1 MQGEIMEH
9 KEIVIGV
16 DIGSRKICAIV
27 AEFKEGIL
35 RIIGT
40 AHQDSKEINSKAIK
54 RGRINSLAHASNAI
68 KEVINSAKK
77 MAGLNA
83 NEDRNNPISSFRESY
98 YPKTKAIV
106 SFSGAYTE
114 SIRDVTG
121 VASTKDNVVTIDE
134 INRAINNACAK
145 AGLDNDKHILH
156 ALPYRFTLDKQ
167 EVNDPLGMSGTR
179 LEVFIHIVHT
189 EKNNIENLEKI
200 MIQSGVEIEN
210 IVINSY
216 AASIATL
223 SNDERELG
231 VACVDIGGETCN
243 LTIYSGN
250 SIRYNKYLPIGS
262 HHLSTDLSSM
272 LNTPF
277 PYAEEV
283 KIKYGDLSF
292 ESGEE
297 TPSQSVQIPT
307 TGSDGNESHVV
318 PLSKIQNIMRDRA
331 LETFQIIHRSI
342 QDSGLE
348 EHLVGGVVLTGG
360 MALMKGIKE
369 LAKAHFTNYPVR
381 LAAPMEKYNIM
392 GMFEDLK
399 DPRFS
404 VVVGLI
410 LYKAGG
416 HTNYERDSKG
426 IIRYHEIDD
435 YTRTAHQSSPT
446 PHIHSSPTERNL
458 SDLKAP
464 SAPSNTAKNDD
475 FLPVKPTE
483 QKGFFKSFLDKISK
497 IF

>member
-27 AEFKEGIL
+27 AEFKEGVL

-40 AHQDSKEINSKAIK
+40 AHQDSKEITSKAIK
-54 RGRINSLAHASNAI
+54 RGRINSLSHASNAI
-68 KEVINSAKK
+68 KEVINNAKK

-83 NEDRNNPISSFRESY
+83 DGDKNNPMPHFGEY
-98 YPKTKAIV
+98 HPKTKAIV

-134 INRAINNACAK
+134 ISRAINNACAK

-167 EVNDPLGMSGTR
+167 EVNDPLGMSGAR
-179 LEVFIHIVHT
+179 LEVFIHIIYT

-231 VACVDIGGETCN
+231 VACVDMGGETCN

-250 SIRYNKYLPIGS
+250 SIRYNKYLPVGS
-262 HHLSTDLSSM
+262 HHLSTDLSHM

-297 TPSQSVQIPT
+297 TPSQNVQIPT
-307 TGSDGNESHVV
+307 TGSDGNESHIV
-318 PLSKIQNIMRDRA
+318 PLSKIQTIMRERA
-331 LETFQIIHRSI
+331 LETFEIIHRSI

-348 EHLVGGVVLTGG
+348 EHLGGGVVLTGG

-426 IIRYHEIDD
+426 IIRYHESDD
-435 YTRTAHQSSPT
+435 YTRVAHQSSPT
-446 PHIHSSPTERNL
+446 PHISPTERNL

-464 SAPSNTAKNDD
+464 SAPLNTAKNDD
-475 FLPVKPTE
+475 FLPIKTTE

>member
-27 AEFKEGIL
+27 AEFKEGVL

-40 AHQDSKEINSKAIK
+40 AHQDSKEITSKAIK
-54 RGRINSLAHASNAI
+54 RGRINSLSHASSAI
-68 KEVINSAKK
+68 KEVINNAKK

-83 NEDRNNPISSFRESY
+83 DGDKNNPMPHFGEY
-98 YPKTKAIV
+98 HPKTKAIV

-134 INRAINNACAK
+134 ISRAINNACAK

-179 LEVFIHIVHT
+179 LEVFIHIICT

-231 VACVDIGGETCN
+231 VACVDMGGETCN

-250 SIRYNKYLPIGS
+250 SIRYNKYLPVGS
-262 HHLSTDLSSM
+262 HHLSTDLSHM

-297 TPSQSVQIPT
+297 TPSQNVQIPT
-307 TGSDGNESHVV
+307 TGSDGNESHIV
-318 PLSKIQNIMRDRA
+318 PLSKIQTIMRERA
-331 LETFQIIHRSI
+331 LETFEIIHRSI

-348 EHLVGGVVLTGG
+348 EHLGGGVVLTGG

-426 IIRYHEIDD
+426 IIRYHESDD
-435 YTRTAHQSSPT
+435 YTRVAHQSSPT
-446 PHIHSSPTERNL
+446 PHISPTERNL
-458 SDLKAP
+458 SDLKTP
-464 SAPSNTAKNDD
+464 STPLNTAKNDD
-475 FLPVKPTE
+475 FLPIKTTE

>member
-27 AEFKEGIL
+27 AEFKEGVL

-40 AHQDSKEINSKAIK
+40 AHQDSKEITSKAIK
-54 RGRINSLAHASNAI
+54 RGRINSLSHASSAI
-68 KEVINSAKK
+68 KEVINNAKK

-83 NEDRNNPISSFRESY
+83 DGDKNNPMPHFGEY
-98 YPKTKAIV
+98 HPKTKAIV

-134 INRAINNACAK
+134 ISRAINNACAK

-179 LEVFIHIVHT
+179 LEVFIHIIYT

-231 VACVDIGGETCN
+231 VACVDMGGETCN

-250 SIRYNKYLPIGS
+250 SIRYNKYLPVGS
-262 HHLSTDLSSM
+262 HHLSTDLSHM

-297 TPSQSVQIPT
+297 TPSQNVQIPT
-307 TGSDGNESHVV
+307 TGSNGNESHIV
-318 PLSKIQNIMRDRA
+318 PLSKIQTIMRERA
-331 LETFQIIHRSI
+331 LETFEIIHRSI

-348 EHLVGGVVLTGG
+348 EHLGGGVVLTGG

-426 IIRYHEIDD
+426 IIRYHESDD
-435 YTRTAHQSSPT
+435 YTRVAHQSSPT
-446 PHIHSSPTERNL
+446 PHISPTERNL

-464 SAPSNTAKNDD
+464 SAPLNTAKNDD
-475 FLPVKPTE
+475 FLPIKTTE

>member
-1 MQGEIMEH
+1 MEN

-27 AEFKEGIL
+27 AEFKEGVL

-40 AHQDSKEINSKAIK
+40 AHQDSKEITSKAIK
-54 RGRINSLAHASNAI
+54 RGRINSLSHASSAI
-68 KEVINSAKK
+68 KEVINNAKK

-83 NEDRNNPISSFRESY
+83 DGDKNNPMPHFGEY
-98 YPKTKAIV
+98 HPKTKAIV

-134 INRAINNACAK
+134 ISRAINNACAK

-179 LEVFIHIVHT
+179 LEVFIHIVYT

-231 VACVDIGGETCN
+231 VACVDMGGETCN

-250 SIRYNKYLPIGS
+250 SIRYNKYLPVGS
-262 HHLSTDLSSM
+262 HHLSTDLSHM

-297 TPSQSVQIPT
+297 TPSQNVQIPT
-307 TGSDGNESHVV
+307 TGSDGNESHIV
-318 PLSKIQNIMRDRA
+318 PLSKIQTIMRERA
-331 LETFQIIHRSI
+331 LETFEIIHRSI

-348 EHLVGGVVLTGG
+348 EHLGGGVVLTGG

-426 IIRYHEIDD
+426 IIRYHESDD
-435 YTRTAHQSSPT
+435 YTRVAHQSSPT
-446 PHIHSSPTERNL
+446 PHISPTERNL
-458 SDLKAP
+458 SDLKTP
-464 SAPSNTAKNDD
+464 SAPLNTAKNDD
-475 FLPVKPTE
+475 FLPIKTTE

>member
-1 MQGEIMEH
+1 MEH

-16 DIGSRKICAIV
+16 DIGSRKICTIV
-27 AEFKEGIL
+27 AEFKEGVL

-40 AHQDSKEINSKAIK
+40 AHQDSKEITSKAIK
-54 RGRINSLAHASNAI
+54 RGRINSLSHASSAI
-68 KEVINSAKK
+68 KEVINNAKK

-83 NEDRNNPISSFRESY
+83 DGDKNNPMPHFGEY
-98 YPKTKAIV
+98 HPKTKAIV

-134 INRAINNACAK
+134 ISRAINNACAK

-179 LEVFIHIVHT
+179 LEVFIHIIYT

-223 SNDERELG
+223 SNDEKELG
-231 VACVDIGGETCN
+231 VACVDMGGETCN

-250 SIRYNKYLPIGS
+250 SIRYNKYLPVGS
-262 HHLSTDLSSM
+262 HHLSTDLSHM

-292 ESGEE
+292 ESSKE
-297 TPSQSVQIPT
+297 TPSQNVQIPT
-307 TGSDGNESHVV
+307 TGSDGNESHIV
-318 PLSKIQNIMRDRA
+318 PLSKIQTIMRERA
-331 LETFQIIHRSI
+331 LETFEIIHRSI

-348 EHLVGGVVLTGG
+348 EHLGGGVVLTGG

-404 VVVGLI
+404 VVIGLI

-426 IIRYHEIDD
+426 IIRYHESDD
-435 YTRTAHQSSPT
+435 YTRIAHQSSPT
-446 PHIHSSPTERNL
+446 PHISPTERNL
-458 SDLKAP
+458 SDLKTP
-464 SAPSNTAKNDD
+464 SAPLNTAKNDD
-475 FLPVKPTE
+475 FLPIKPTE

>member
-27 AEFKEGIL
+27 AEFKEGVL

-40 AHQDSKEINSKAIK
+40 AHQDSKEITSKAIK
-54 RGRINSLAHASNAI
+54 RGRINSLSHASSAI
-68 KEVINSAKK
+68 KEVINNAKK

-83 NEDRNNPISSFRESY
+83 DGDKNNPMPHFGEY
-98 YPKTKAIV
+98 HPKTKAVV

-134 INRAINNACAK
+134 ISRAINNACAK

-179 LEVFIHIVHT
+179 LEVFIHIIYT

-231 VACVDIGGETCN
+231 VACVDMGGETCN

-250 SIRYNKYLPIGS
+250 SIRYNKYLPVGS
-262 HHLSTDLSSM
+262 HHLSTDLSHM

-297 TPSQSVQIPT
+297 TPSQNVQIPT
-307 TGSDGNESHVV
+307 TGSDGNESHIV
-318 PLSKIQNIMRDRA
+318 PLSKIQTIMRERA
-331 LETFQIIHRSI
+331 LETFEIIHRSI

-348 EHLVGGVVLTGG
+348 EHLGGGVVLTGG
-360 MALMKGIKE
+360 MALMKGFKE

-426 IIRYHEIDD
+426 IIRYHESDD
-435 YTRTAHQSSPT
+435 YTRVAHQSSPT
-446 PHIHSSPTERNL
+446 PHISPTERNL

-464 SAPSNTAKNDD
+464 SAPLNTAKNDD
-475 FLPVKPTE
+475 FLPIKTTE

>member
-1 MQGEIMEH
+1 MEN

-16 DIGSRKICAIV
+16 DLGSRKICAIV

-83 NEDRNNPISSFRESY
+83 DEDRNNPMPHFGEY
-98 YPKTKAIV
+98 HPKTKAIV

-114 SIRDVTG
+114 SIRDITG

-134 INRAINNACAK
+134 ISRAINNACAK

-179 LEVFIHIVHT
+179 LEVFIHIVYT

-231 VACVDIGGETCN
+231 VACVDMGGETCN

-250 SIRYNKYLPIGS
+250 SIRYNKYLPVGS
-262 HHLSTDLSSM
+262 HHLTTDLSHM

-292 ESGEE
+292 EGGEE
-297 TPSQSVQIPT
+297 TPSQNVQIPT
-307 TGSDGNESHVV
+307 TGSDGHESHIV
-318 PLSKIQNIMRDRA
+318 PLSEIQTIMRERA
-331 LETFQIIHRSI
+331 LETFKIIHRSI

-348 EHLVGGVVLTGG
+348 EHLGGGVVLTGG

-381 LAAPMEKYNIM
+381 LAVPMEKYNIM

-426 IIRYHEIDD
+426 IIRYHESDD

-446 PHIHSSPTERNL
+446 PHIHPSPTERNL

-464 SAPSNTAKNDD
+464 STPLNTAKNDD
-475 FLPVKPTE
+475 FLPIKTTE

>member
-1 MQGEIMEH
+1 MEH

-27 AEFKEGIL
+27 AEFKEGVL

-40 AHQDSKEINSKAIK
+40 AHQDSKEITSKAIK
-54 RGRINSLAHASNAI
+54 RGRINSLSHASSAI
-68 KEVINSAKK
+68 KEVINNAKK

-83 NEDRNNPISSFRESY
+83 DGDKNNPMPHFGEY
-98 YPKTKAIV
+98 HPKTKAIV

-134 INRAINNACAK
+134 ISRAINNACAK

-179 LEVFIHIVHT
+179 LEVFIHIIYT

-200 MIQSGVEIEN
+200 MIQPGVEIEN

-231 VACVDIGGETCN
+231 VACVDMGGETCN

-250 SIRYNKYLPIGS
+250 SIRYNKYLPVGS
-262 HHLSTDLSSM
+262 HHLSTDLSHM

-297 TPSQSVQIPT
+297 TPSQNVQIPT
-307 TGSDGNESHVV
+307 TGSDGNESHIV
-318 PLSKIQNIMRDRA
+318 PLSKIQTIMRERA
-331 LETFQIIHRSI
+331 LETFEIIHRSI

-348 EHLVGGVVLTGG
+348 EHLGGGVVLTGG

-426 IIRYHEIDD
+426 IIRYHESDD
-435 YTRTAHQSSPT
+435 YTRVAHQSSPT
-446 PHIHSSPTERNL
+446 PHISPTERNL
-458 SDLKAP
+458 SDLKTP
-464 SAPSNTAKNDD
+464 STPLNTAKNDD
-475 FLPVKPTE
+475 FLPIKTTE

>member
-1 MQGEIMEH
+1 MEN

-27 AEFKEGIL
+27 AEFKEGVL

-40 AHQDSKEINSKAIK
+40 AHQDSKEITSKAIK
-54 RGRINSLAHASNAI
+54 RGRINSLSHASSAI
-68 KEVINSAKK
+68 KEVINNAKK

-83 NEDRNNPISSFRESY
+83 DGDKNNPMPHFGEY
-98 YPKTKAIV
+98 HPKTKAIV

-134 INRAINNACAK
+134 ISRAINNACAK
-145 AGLDNDKHILH
+145 TGLDNDKHILH

-179 LEVFIHIVHT
+179 LEVFIHIIYT

-223 SNDERELG
+223 SNDEKELG
-231 VACVDIGGETCN
+231 VACVDMGGETCN

-250 SIRYNKYLPIGS
+250 SIRYNKYLPVGS
-262 HHLSTDLSSM
+262 HHLSTDLSHM

-297 TPSQSVQIPT
+297 TPSQNVQIPT
-307 TGSDGNESHVV
+307 TGSDGNESHIV
-318 PLSKIQNIMRDRA
+318 PLSKIQTIMRERA
-331 LETFQIIHRSI
+331 LETFEIIHRSI

-348 EHLVGGVVLTGG
+348 EHLGGGVVLTGG

-426 IIRYHEIDD
+426 IIRYHESDD
-435 YTRTAHQSSPT
+435 YTRIAHQLSPT
-446 PHIHSSPTERNL
+446 PHISPTERNL
-458 SDLKAP
+458 SDLKTP
-464 SAPSNTAKNDD
+464 SAPLNTAKNDD
-475 FLPVKPTE
+475 FLPIKPTE

>member
-1 MQGEIMEH
+1 MEH
-9 KEIVIGV
+9 KGIVIGV
-16 DIGSRKICAIV
+16 DLGSRKICAIV
-27 AEFKEGIL
+27 AEFKEGVL

-40 AHQDSKEINSKAIK
+40 AHQDSKEITSKAIK
-54 RGRINSLAHASNAI
+54 RGRINSLSHASSAI

-83 NEDRNNPISSFRESY
+83 DGDKNNPMPHFGEY
-98 YPKTKAIV
+98 HPKTKAIV

-134 INRAINNACAK
+134 ISRAINNACAK

-179 LEVFIHIVHT
+179 LEVFIHIIYT

-231 VACVDIGGETCN
+231 VACVDMGGETCN

-250 SIRYNKYLPIGS
+250 SIRYNKYLPVGS
-262 HHLSTDLSSM
+262 HHLSTDLSHM

-292 ESGEE
+292 ESSEE
-297 TPSQSVQIPT
+297 TPSQNVQIPT
-307 TGSDGNESHVV
+307 TGSDGNESHIV
-318 PLSKIQNIMRDRA
+318 PLSKIQTIMRERA
-331 LETFQIIHRSI
+331 LETFEIIHRSI

-348 EHLVGGVVLTGG
+348 EHLGGGVVLTGG

-426 IIRYHEIDD
+426 IIRYHESDD
-435 YTRTAHQSSPT
+435 YTRVAHQSSPT
-446 PHIHSSPTERNL
+446 PHISPTERNL
-458 SDLKAP
+458 SDLKTP
-464 SAPSNTAKNDD
+464 SAPLNTAKNDD
-475 FLPVKPTE
+475 FLPIKPTE

>member
-27 AEFKEGIL
+27 AEFKEGVL

-40 AHQDSKEINSKAIK
+40 AHQDSKEITSKAIK
-54 RGRINSLAHASNAI
+54 RGRINSLSHASSAI
-68 KEVINSAKK
+68 KEVINNAKK
-77 MAGLNA
+77 MTGLNA
-83 NEDRNNPISSFRESY
+83 DGDKNNPMPHFGEY
-98 YPKTKAIV
+98 HPKTKAIV

-134 INRAINNACAK
+134 ISRAINNACAK

-179 LEVFIHIVHT
+179 LEVFIHIIYT

-231 VACVDIGGETCN
+231 VACVDMGGETCN

-250 SIRYNKYLPIGS
+250 SIRYNKYLPVGS
-262 HHLSTDLSSM
+262 HHLSTDLSHM

-297 TPSQSVQIPT
+297 TPSQNVQIPT
-307 TGSDGNESHVV
+307 TGSDGNESHIV
-318 PLSKIQNIMRDRA
+318 PLSKIQTIMRERA
-331 LETFQIIHRSI
+331 LETFEIIHRSI

-348 EHLVGGVVLTGG
+348 EHLGGGVVLTGG

-426 IIRYHEIDD
+426 IIRYHESDD
-435 YTRTAHQSSPT
+435 YTRVAHQSSPT
-446 PHIHSSPTERNL
+446 PHISPTERNL
-458 SDLKAP
+458 SDLKTP
-464 SAPSNTAKNDD
+464 SAPLNTAKNDD
-475 FLPVKPTE
+475 FLPIKPTE

>member
-1 MQGEIMEH
+1 MEH

-27 AEFKEGIL
+27 AEFKEGVL

-40 AHQDSKEINSKAIK
+40 AHQDSKEITSKAIK
-54 RGRINSLAHASNAI
+54 RGRINSLSHASSAI
-68 KEVINSAKK
+68 KEVINNAKK

-83 NEDRNNPISSFRESY
+83 DGDKNNPMPHFGEY
-98 YPKTKAIV
+98 HPKTKAIV

-134 INRAINNACAK
+134 ISRAINNACAK

-179 LEVFIHIVHT
+179 LEVFIHIVYT

-231 VACVDIGGETCN
+231 VACVDMGGETCN

-250 SIRYNKYLPIGS
+250 SIRYNKYLPLGS
-262 HHLSTDLSSM
+262 HYLSTDLSHM

-277 PYAEEV
+277 PYAEEL

-348 EHLVGGVVLTGG
+348 EHLGGGVVLTGG

-446 PHIHSSPTERNL
+446 PHISPTERNL

>member
-1 MQGEIMEH
+1 MEN

-16 DIGSRKICAIV
+16 DLGSRKICAIV
-27 AEFKEGIL
+27 AEFKEGVL

-40 AHQDSKEINSKAIK
+40 AHQDSKEITSKAIK
-54 RGRINSLAHASNAI
+54 RGRINSLSHASNAI

-83 NEDRNNPISSFRESY
+83 DGDKNNPIPHFGEY
-98 YPKTKAIV
+98 HPKTKAIV

-134 INRAINNACAK
+134 ISRAINNACAK

-179 LEVFIHIVHT
+179 LEVFIHIIYT

-231 VACVDIGGETCN
+231 VACVDMGGETCN

-250 SIRYNKYLPIGS
+250 SIRYNKYLPVGS
-262 HHLSTDLSSM
+262 HHLSTDLSHM

-297 TPSQSVQIPT
+297 TPSQNVQIPT
-307 TGSDGNESHVV
+307 TGSDGNESHIV
-318 PLSKIQNIMRDRA
+318 PLSKIQTIMRERA
-331 LETFQIIHRSI
+331 LETFEIIHRSI

-348 EHLVGGVVLTGG
+348 EHLGGGVVLTGG

-426 IIRYHEIDD
+426 IIRYHESDD
-435 YTRTAHQSSPT
+435 YTRVAHQSSPT
-446 PHIHSSPTERNL
+446 PHISPTERNL
-458 SDLKAP
+458 SDLKTP
-464 SAPSNTAKNDD
+464 STPLNTAKNDD
-475 FLPVKPTE
+475 FLPIKTTE

>member
-1 MQGEIMEH
+1 MEH

-27 AEFKEGIL
+27 AEFKEGVL

-40 AHQDSKEINSKAIK
+40 AHQDSKEITSKAIK
-54 RGRINSLAHASNAI
+54 RGRINSLSHASSAI
-68 KEVINSAKK
+68 KEVINNAKK

-83 NEDRNNPISSFRESY
+83 DGDKNNPMPHFGEY
-98 YPKTKAIV
+98 HPKTKAIV

-134 INRAINNACAK
+134 ISRAINNACAK

-179 LEVFIHIVHT
+179 LEVFIHIIYT

-231 VACVDIGGETCN
+231 VACVDMGGETCN

-250 SIRYNKYLPIGS
+250 SIRYNKYLPVGS
-262 HHLSTDLSSM
+262 HHLSTDLSHM

-297 TPSQSVQIPT
+297 TPSQNVQIPT
-307 TGSDGNESHVV
+307 TGSNGNESHIV
-318 PLSKIQNIMRDRA
+318 PLSKIQTIMRERA
-331 LETFQIIHRSI
+331 LETFEIIHRSI

-348 EHLVGGVVLTGG
+348 EHLGGGVVLTGG

-426 IIRYHEIDD
+426 IIRYHESDD
-435 YTRTAHQSSPT
+435 YTRVAHQSSPT
-446 PHIHSSPTERNL
+446 PHISPTERNL

-464 SAPSNTAKNDD
+464 SAPLNTAKNDD
-475 FLPVKPTE
+475 FLPIKTTE

>member
-1 MQGEIMEH
+1 MEH

-54 RGRINSLAHASNAI
+54 RGRINSLAHASSAI
-68 KEVINSAKK
+68 KEVINNAKK

-83 NEDRNNPISSFRESY
+83 DGDKNNPMPHFGEY
-98 YPKTKAIV
+98 HPKTKAIV

-114 SIRDVTG
+114 SIRDVAG

-134 INRAINNACAK
+134 ISRAINNACAK

-179 LEVFIHIVHT
+179 LEVFIHIVYT

-231 VACVDIGGETCN
+231 VACVDMGGETCN

-250 SIRYNKYLPIGS
+250 SIRYNKYLPLGS
-262 HHLSTDLSSM
+262 HYLSTDLSHM

-277 PYAEEV
+277 PYAEEL

-297 TPSQSVQIPT
+297 TPSQNVQIPT
-307 TGSDGNESHVV
+307 TGSDGNESHIV
-318 PLSKIQNIMRDRA
+318 PLSRIQTIMRDRA
-331 LETFQIIHRSI
+331 LETFEIIHRSI

-348 EHLVGGVVLTGG
+348 EHLGGGVVLTGG

-426 IIRYHEIDD
+426 IIRYHESDD
-435 YTRTAHQSSPT
+435 YIRIAHQSSPT
-446 PHIHSSPTERNL
+446 PHISPTERNL

-464 SAPSNTAKNDD
+464 SAPLNTAKNDD
-475 FLPVKPTE
+475 FLPIKTTE

>member
-1 MQGEIMEH
+1 MEH

-27 AEFKEGIL
+27 AEFKEGVL

-40 AHQDSKEINSKAIK
+40 AHQDSKEITSKAIK
-54 RGRINSLAHASNAI
+54 RGRINSLSHASSAI

-83 NEDRNNPISSFRESY
+83 DGDKNNPMPHFGEY
-98 YPKTKAIV
+98 HPKTKAIV

-134 INRAINNACAK
+134 ISRAINNACAK

-179 LEVFIHIVHT
+179 LEVFIHIIYT

-231 VACVDIGGETCN
+231 VACVDMGGETCN

-250 SIRYNKYLPIGS
+250 SIRYNKYLPVGS
-262 HHLSTDLSSM
+262 HHLSTDLSHM

-297 TPSQSVQIPT
+297 TPSQNVQIPT
-307 TGSDGNESHVV
+307 TGSDGNESHIV
-318 PLSKIQNIMRDRA
+318 PLSKIQTIMRERA
-331 LETFQIIHRSI
+331 LETFEIIHRSI

-348 EHLVGGVVLTGG
+348 EHLGGGVVLTGG

-426 IIRYHEIDD
+426 IIRYHESDD
-435 YTRTAHQSSPT
+435 YTRIAHQSSPT
-446 PHIHSSPTERNL
+446 PHISPTERNL
-458 SDLKAP
+458 SDLKTP
-464 SAPSNTAKNDD
+464 SAPLNTAKNDD
-475 FLPVKPTE
+475 FLPIKTTE

>member
-1 MQGEIMEH
+1 MEH

-27 AEFKEGIL
+27 AEFKEGVL

-40 AHQDSKEINSKAIK
+40 AHQDSKEITSKAIK
-54 RGRINSLAHASNAI
+54 RGRINSLSHASSAI
-68 KEVINSAKK
+68 KEVINNAKK

-83 NEDRNNPISSFRESY
+83 DGDKNNPMPHFGEY
-98 YPKTKAIV
+98 HPKTKAIV

-134 INRAINNACAK
+134 ISRAINNACAK

-179 LEVFIHIVHT
+179 LEVFIHIIYT

-231 VACVDIGGETCN
+231 VACVDMGGETCN

-250 SIRYNKYLPIGS
+250 SIRYNKYLPVGS
-262 HHLSTDLSSM
+262 HHLSTDLSHM

-297 TPSQSVQIPT
+297 TPSQNVQIPT
-307 TGSDGNESHVV
+307 TGSDGNESHIV
-318 PLSKIQNIMRDRA
+318 PLSKIQTIMRERA
-331 LETFQIIHRSI
+331 LETFEIIHRSI

-348 EHLVGGVVLTGG
+348 EHLGGGVVLTGG

-426 IIRYHEIDD
+426 IIRYHESDD
-435 YTRTAHQSSPT
+435 YTRVAHQSSPT
-446 PHIHSSPTERNL
+446 PHISPTERNL

-464 SAPSNTAKNDD
+464 SAPLNTAKNDD
-475 FLPVKPTE
+475 FLPIKTTE

>member
-1 MQGEIMEH
+1 MEH

-27 AEFKEGIL
+27 AEFKEGVL

-40 AHQDSKEINSKAIK
+40 AHQDSKEITSKAIK
-54 RGRINSLAHASNAI
+54 RGRINSLSHASSTI
-68 KEVINSAKK
+68 KEVVNNAKK

-83 NEDRNNPISSFRESY
+83 DGDKNNPMPHFGEY
-98 YPKTKAIV
+98 HPKTKAIV

-114 SIRDVTG
+114 SVRDVTG

-134 INRAINNACAK
+134 ISRAINNACAK

-179 LEVFIHIVHT
+179 LEVFIHIIYT

-231 VACVDIGGETCN
+231 VACVDMGGETCN

-262 HHLSTDLSSM
+262 HHLSTDLSHM

-297 TPSQSVQIPT
+297 TPSQNVQIPT
-307 TGSDGNESHVV
+307 TGSDGNESHIV
-318 PLSKIQNIMRDRA
+318 PLSKIQTIMRERA
-331 LETFQIIHRSI
+331 LETFEIIHRSI
-342 QDSGLE
+342 QNSGLE
-348 EHLVGGVVLTGG
+348 EHLGGGVVLTGG

-426 IIRYHEIDD
+426 IIRYHESDD
-435 YTRTAHQSSPT
+435 YTRVAHQSSPT
-446 PHIHSSPTERNL
+446 PHISPTERNL

-464 SAPSNTAKNDD
+464 STPLNTAKNDD
-475 FLPVKPTE
+475 FLPIKPTE

>member
-1 MQGEIMEH
+1 MEH

-27 AEFKEGIL
+27 AEFKEGVL

-40 AHQDSKEINSKAIK
+40 AHQDSKEITSKAIK
-54 RGRINSLAHASNAI
+54 RGRINSLSHASSAI
-68 KEVINSAKK
+68 KEVINNAKK

-83 NEDRNNPISSFRESY
+83 DGDKNNPMPHFGEY
-98 YPKTKAIV
+98 HPKTKAIV

-134 INRAINNACAK
+134 ISRAINNACAK

-179 LEVFIHIVHT
+179 LEVFIHIIYT

-231 VACVDIGGETCN
+231 VACVDMGGETCN

-250 SIRYNKYLPIGS
+250 SIRYNKYLPVGS
-262 HHLSTDLSSM
+262 HHLSTDLSHM

-292 ESGEE
+292 EGGEE
-297 TPSQSVQIPT
+297 TPSQNVQIPT
-307 TGSDGNESHVV
+307 TGSDGNESHIV
-318 PLSKIQNIMRDRA
+318 PLSKIQTIMRERA
-331 LETFQIIHRSI
+331 LETFEIIHRSI

-348 EHLVGGVVLTGG
+348 EHLGGGVVLTGG

-426 IIRYHEIDD
+426 IIRYHESDD
-435 YTRTAHQSSPT
+435 YTRVAHQSSPT
-446 PHIHSSPTERNL
+446 PHISPTERNL

-464 SAPSNTAKNDD
+464 STPLNTAKNDD
-475 FLPVKPTE
+475 FLPIKTTE
-483 QKGFFKSFLDKISK
+483 QKSFFKSFLDKISK

>member
-27 AEFKEGIL
+27 AEFKEGVL

-40 AHQDSKEINSKAIK
+40 AHQDSKEITSKAIK
-54 RGRINSLAHASNAI
+54 RGRINSLSHASSAI
-68 KEVINSAKK
+68 KEVINNAKK

-83 NEDRNNPISSFRESY
+83 DGDKNNPMPHFGEY
-98 YPKTKAIV
+98 HPKTKAIV

-134 INRAINNACAK
+134 ISRAINNACAK

-179 LEVFIHIVHT
+179 LEVFIHIIYT

-231 VACVDIGGETCN
+231 VACVDMGGETCN

-250 SIRYNKYLPIGS
+250 SIRYNKYLPVGS
-262 HHLSTDLSSM
+262 HHLSTDLSHM

-292 ESGEE
+292 EGGEE
-297 TPSQSVQIPT
+297 TPSQNVQIPT
-307 TGSDGNESHVV
+307 TGSDGNESHIV
-318 PLSKIQNIMRDRA
+318 PLSKIQTIMRERA
-331 LETFQIIHRSI
+331 LETFEIIHRSI

-348 EHLVGGVVLTGG
+348 EHLGGGVVLTGG

-426 IIRYHEIDD
+426 IIRYHESDD
-435 YTRTAHQSSPT
+435 YTRVAHQSSPT
-446 PHIHSSPTERNL
+446 PHISPTERNL
-458 SDLKAP
+458 SDLKTP
-464 SAPSNTAKNDD
+464 SAPLNTAKNDD
-475 FLPVKPTE
+475 FLPIKTTE

>member
-1 MQGEIMEH
+1 MEH

-27 AEFKEGIL
+27 AEFKEGVL

-40 AHQDSKEINSKAIK
+40 AHQDSKEITSKAIK
-54 RGRINSLAHASNAI
+54 RGRINSLSHASSAI
-68 KEVINSAKK
+68 KEAINSAKK

-83 NEDRNNPISSFRESY
+83 DGDKNNPMPHFGEY
-98 YPKTKAIV
+98 HPKTKAIV

-134 INRAINNACAK
+134 ISRAINNACAK

-179 LEVFIHIVHT
+179 LEVFIHIIYT

-231 VACVDIGGETCN
+231 VACVDMGGETCN

-250 SIRYNKYLPIGS
+250 SIRYNKYLPVGS
-262 HHLSTDLSSM
+262 HHLSTDLSHM

-292 ESGEE
+292 EGGEE
-297 TPSQSVQIPT
+297 TPSQNVQIPT
-307 TGSDGNESHVV
+307 TGSDGNESHIV
-318 PLSKIQNIMRDRA
+318 PLSKIQTIMRERA
-331 LETFQIIHRSI
+331 LETFEIIHRSI

-348 EHLVGGVVLTGG
+348 EHLGGGVVLTGG

-426 IIRYHEIDD
+426 IIRYHESDD
-435 YTRTAHQSSPT
+435 YTRVAHQSSPT
-446 PHIHSSPTERNL
+446 PHISPTERNL
-458 SDLKAP
+458 SDLKTP
-464 SAPSNTAKNDD
+464 SAPLNTAKNDD
-475 FLPVKPTE
+475 FLPIKTTE

>member
-27 AEFKEGIL
+27 AEFKEGVL

-40 AHQDSKEINSKAIK
+40 AHQDSKEITSKAIK
-54 RGRINSLAHASNAI
+54 RGRINSLSHASSAI
-68 KEVINSAKK
+68 KEVINNAKK

-83 NEDRNNPISSFRESY
+83 DGDKNNPMPHFGEY
-98 YPKTKAIV
+98 HPKTKAIV

-134 INRAINNACAK
+134 ISRAINNACAK
-145 AGLDNDKHILH
+145 TGLDNDKHILH

-179 LEVFIHIVHT
+179 LEVFIHIIYT

-223 SNDERELG
+223 SNDEKELG
-231 VACVDIGGETCN
+231 VACVDMGGETCN

-250 SIRYNKYLPIGS
+250 SIRYNKYLPVGS
-262 HHLSTDLSSM
+262 HHLSTDLSHM

-292 ESGEE
+292 ESSEE
-297 TPSQSVQIPT
+297 TPSQNVQIPT
-307 TGSDGNESHVV
+307 TGSDGNESHIV
-318 PLSKIQNIMRDRA
+318 PLSKIQTIMRERA
-331 LETFQIIHRSI
+331 LETFEIIHRSI

-348 EHLVGGVVLTGG
+348 EHLGGGVVLTGG

-426 IIRYHEIDD
+426 IIRYHESDD
-435 YTRTAHQSSPT
+435 YTRIAHQSSPT
-446 PHIHSSPTERNL
+446 PHISPTERNL
-458 SDLKAP
+458 SDLKTP
-464 SAPSNTAKNDD
+464 SAPLNTAKNDD
-475 FLPVKPTE
+475 FLPIKPTE

>member
-1 MQGEIMEH
+1 MEH

-27 AEFKEGIL
+27 AEFKEGVL

-40 AHQDSKEINSKAIK
+40 AHQDSKEITSKAIK
-54 RGRINSLAHASNAI
+54 RGRINSLSHASNAI
-68 KEVINSAKK
+68 KEVINNAKK

-83 NEDRNNPISSFRESY
+83 DGDKNNPMPHFGEY
-98 YPKTKAIV
+98 HPKTKAIV

-134 INRAINNACAK
+134 ISRAINNACAK

-179 LEVFIHIVHT
+179 LEVFIHIIYT

-223 SNDERELG
+223 SNDEKELG
-231 VACVDIGGETCN
+231 VACVDMGGETCN

-250 SIRYNKYLPIGS
+250 SIRYNKYLPVGS
-262 HHLSTDLSSM
+262 HHLSTDLSHM

-297 TPSQSVQIPT
+297 TPSQNVQIPT
-307 TGSDGNESHVV
+307 TGSDGNESHIV
-318 PLSKIQNIMRDRA
+318 PLSKIQTIMRERA
-331 LETFQIIHRSI
+331 LETFEIIHRSI

-348 EHLVGGVVLTGG
+348 EHLGGGVVLTGG

-426 IIRYHEIDD
+426 IIRYHESDD
-435 YTRTAHQSSPT
+435 YTRIAHQSSPT
-446 PHIHSSPTERNL
+446 PHISPTERNL
-458 SDLKAP
+458 SDLKTP
-464 SAPSNTAKNDD
+464 SAPLNTAKNDD
-475 FLPVKPTE
+475 FLPIKTTE

>member
-1 MQGEIMEH
+1 MEH

-27 AEFKEGIL
+27 AEFKEGVL

-40 AHQDSKEINSKAIK
+40 AHQDSKEITSKAIK
-54 RGRINSLAHASNAI
+54 RGRINSLSHASNAI
-68 KEVINSAKK
+68 KEVINNAKK

-83 NEDRNNPISSFRESY
+83 DGDKNNPMPHFGEY
-98 YPKTKAIV
+98 HPKTKAIV

-134 INRAINNACAK
+134 ISRAINNACAK

-179 LEVFIHIVHT
+179 LEVFIHIIYT

-223 SNDERELG
+223 SNDEKELG
-231 VACVDIGGETCN
+231 VACVDMGGETCN

-250 SIRYNKYLPIGS
+250 SIRYNKYLPVGS
-262 HHLSTDLSSM
+262 HHLSTDLSHM

-297 TPSQSVQIPT
+297 TPSQNVQIPT
-307 TGSDGNESHVV
+307 TGSDGNESHIV
-318 PLSKIQNIMRDRA
+318 PLSKIQTIMRERA
-331 LETFQIIHRSI
+331 LETFEIIHRSI

-348 EHLVGGVVLTGG
+348 EHLGGGVVLTGG

-426 IIRYHEIDD
+426 IIRYHESDD
-435 YTRTAHQSSPT
+435 YTRIAHQSSPT
-446 PHIHSSPTERNL
+446 PHISPTERNL
-458 SDLKAP
+458 SDLKTP
-464 SAPSNTAKNDD
+464 SAPLNTAKNDN
-475 FLPVKPTE
+475 FLPIKTTE

>member
-1 MQGEIMEH
+1 MEH

-27 AEFKEGIL
+27 AEFKEGVL

-40 AHQDSKEINSKAIK
+40 AHQDSKEITSKAIK
-54 RGRINSLAHASNAI
+54 RGRINSLSHASSAI
-68 KEVINSAKK
+68 KEVINNAKK

-83 NEDRNNPISSFRESY
+83 DGDKNNPMPHFGEY
-98 YPKTKAIV
+98 HPKTKAIV

-134 INRAINNACAK
+134 ISRAINNACAK

-179 LEVFIHIVHT
+179 LEVFIHIIYT

-231 VACVDIGGETCN
+231 VACVDMGGETCN

-250 SIRYNKYLPIGS
+250 SIRYNKYLPVGS
-262 HHLSTDLSSM
+262 HHLSTDLSHM

-292 ESGEE
+292 EGGEE
-297 TPSQSVQIPT
+297 TLSQNVQIPT
-307 TGSDGNESHVV
+307 TGSDGNESHIV
-318 PLSKIQNIMRDRA
+318 PLSKIQTIMRERA
-331 LETFQIIHRSI
+331 LETFEIIHRSI

-348 EHLVGGVVLTGG
+348 EHLGGGVVLTGG

-426 IIRYHEIDD
+426 IIRYHESDD
-435 YTRTAHQSSPT
+435 YTRVAHQSSPT
-446 PHIHSSPTERNL
+446 PHISPTERNL

-464 SAPSNTAKNDD
+464 SAPLNAAKNDD
-475 FLPVKPTE
+475 FLPIKTTE
-483 QKGFFKSFLDKISK
+483 QKSFFKSFLDKISK

>member
-1 MQGEIMEH
+1 MQGEIMEN

-27 AEFKEGIL
+27 AEFKEGVL

-40 AHQDSKEINSKAIK
+40 AHQDSKEITSKAIK
-54 RGRINSLAHASNAI
+54 RGRINSLSHASSAI
-68 KEVINSAKK
+68 KEVINNAKK

-83 NEDRNNPISSFRESY
+83 DGDKNNPMPHFGEY
-98 YPKTKAIV
+98 HPKTKAIV

-134 INRAINNACAK
+134 ISRAINNACAK
-145 AGLDNDKHILH
+145 TGLDNDKHILH

-179 LEVFIHIVHT
+179 LEVFIHIIYT

-223 SNDERELG
+223 SNDEKELG
-231 VACVDIGGETCN
+231 VACVDMGGETCN

-250 SIRYNKYLPIGS
+250 SIRYNKYLPVGS
-262 HHLSTDLSSM
+262 HHLSTDLSHM

-297 TPSQSVQIPT
+297 TPSQNVQIPT
-307 TGSDGNESHVV
+307 TGSDGNESHIV
-318 PLSKIQNIMRDRA
+318 PLSKIQTIMRERA
-331 LETFQIIHRSI
+331 LETFEIIHRSI

-348 EHLVGGVVLTGG
+348 EHLGGGVVLTGG

-426 IIRYHEIDD
+426 IIRYHESDD
-435 YTRTAHQSSPT
+435 YTRIAHQLSPT
-446 PHIHSSPTERNL
+446 PHISPTERNL
-458 SDLKAP
+458 SDLKTP
-464 SAPSNTAKNDD
+464 SAPLNTAKNDD
-475 FLPVKPTE
+475 FLPIKPTE

>member
-1 MQGEIMEH
+1 MEN

-16 DIGSRKICAIV
+16 DLGSRKICAIV

-83 NEDRNNPISSFRESY
+83 DEDRNNPMPHFGEY
-98 YPKTKAIV
+98 HPKTKAIV

-179 LEVFIHIVHT
+179 LEVFIHIVYT

-297 TPSQSVQIPT
+297 TPHQSVQIPT

-348 EHLVGGVVLTGG
+348 EHLGGGVVLTGG

-426 IIRYHEIDD
+426 IIRYHESGD
-435 YTRTAHQSSPT
+435 YTRTAHDLGPASHFT
-446 PHIHSSPTERNL
+446 PPITEMNL
-458 SDLKAP
+458 SDLKTP
-464 SAPSNTAKNDD
+464 STPLNTPKNDD

>member
-27 AEFKEGIL
+27 AEFKEGVL

-40 AHQDSKEINSKAIK
+40 AHQDSKEITSKAIK
-54 RGRINSLAHASNAI
+54 RGRINSLSHASSAI
-68 KEVINSAKK
+68 KEVINNAKK

-83 NEDRNNPISSFRESY
+83 DGDKNNPMPHFGEY
-98 YPKTKAIV
+98 HPKTKAIV

-114 SIRDVTG
+114 SIRDITG

-134 INRAINNACAK
+134 ISRAINNACAK

-179 LEVFIHIVHT
+179 LEVFIHIIYT

-231 VACVDIGGETCN
+231 VACVDMGGETCN

-250 SIRYNKYLPIGS
+250 SIRYNKYLPVGS
-262 HHLSTDLSSM
+262 HHLSTDLSHM

-292 ESGEE
+292 EGGEE
-297 TPSQSVQIPT
+297 TPSQNVQIPT
-307 TGSDGNESHVV
+307 TGSDGNESHIV
-318 PLSKIQNIMRDRA
+318 PLSKIQTIMRERA
-331 LETFQIIHRSI
+331 LETFEIIHRSI

-348 EHLVGGVVLTGG
+348 EHLGGGVVLTGG

-426 IIRYHEIDD
+426 IIRYHESDD
-435 YTRTAHQSSPT
+435 YTRVAHQSSPT
-446 PHIHSSPTERNL
+446 PHISPTERNL
-458 SDLKAP
+458 SDLKTP
-464 SAPSNTAKNDD
+464 SAPLNTAKNDD
-475 FLPVKPTE
+475 FLPIKTTE

>member
-27 AEFKEGIL
+27 AEFKEGVL

-40 AHQDSKEINSKAIK
+40 AHQDSKEITSKAIK
-54 RGRINSLAHASNAI
+54 RGRINSLSHASSAI
-68 KEVINSAKK
+68 KEVINNAKK

-83 NEDRNNPISSFRESY
+83 DGDKNNPMPHFGEY
-98 YPKTKAIV
+98 HPKTKAIV

-134 INRAINNACAK
+134 ISRAINNACAK

-179 LEVFIHIVHT
+179 LEVFIHIIYT

-231 VACVDIGGETCN
+231 VACVDMGGETCN

-250 SIRYNKYLPIGS
+250 SIRYNKYLPVGS
-262 HHLSTDLSSM
+262 HHLSTDLSHM

-292 ESGEE
+292 ESGTE
-297 TPSQSVQIPT
+297 TPSQNVQIPT
-307 TGSDGNESHVV
+307 TGSDGNESHIV
-318 PLSKIQNIMRDRA
+318 PLSKIQTIMRERA
-331 LETFQIIHRSI
+331 LETFEIIHRSI

-348 EHLVGGVVLTGG
+348 EHLGGGVVLTGG

-426 IIRYHEIDD
+426 IIRYHESDD
-435 YTRTAHQSSPT
+435 YTRVAHQSSPT
-446 PHIHSSPTERNL
+446 PHISPTERNL
-458 SDLKAP
+458 SDLKTP
-464 SAPSNTAKNDD
+464 STPLNTAKNDD
-475 FLPVKPTE
+475 FLPIKTTE